1 MSDFVFNIAKGRVA
15 ELFNRVKSNDP
26 TNSAIIVVPV
36 DRGAASDATLKD
48 TATLTAALA
57 VSGMTERTTGGW
69 TRKTLTDSDLGA
81 LTVDNAN
88 DRMPA
93 TIPAVLWAPVT
104 AGSVT
109 DLIFCYDPDT
119 TGGTDAN
126 IVPLVMSAFAITPD
140 GSDVQANV
148 GDIYRA
154 S

>member
-1 MSDFVFNIAKGRVA
+1 
-15 ELFNRVKSNDP
+15 
-26 TNSAIIVVPV
+26 
-36 DRGAASDATLKD
+36 
-48 TATLTAALA
+48 
-57 VSGMTERTTGGW
+57 MTERTTGGW

-140 GSDVQANV
+140 GSDVQANA